1 MEQLEPRQG
10 VIVFD
15 LDDTLYQEID
25 YKTSGHNAVCQWMQS
40 VYGRSLCNELQS
52 LRAADVPD
60 LLGELCRLAGLPVTV
75 KESLLWVYRLHHP
88 RINLAP
94 EIAEFLR
101 NLNSNF
107 HVVILTDGRSLTQRL
122 KLKALALDHL
132 PTYISEEYG
141 SEKPSSDRFELIMRD
156 LPAEG
161 YVYVGDNPKK
171 DFIAPN
177 ALGWRTFGVRDQGR
191 NIHTQ
196 NLEGLGVNQLPNQWI
211 NSLEEILDYLC

>member
-1 MEQLEPRQG
+1 MGQLESRQS

-15 LDDTLYQEID
+15 LDDTLYKEVD
-25 YKTSGHNAVCQWMQS
+25 YQTSGHNAVCQWVES
-40 VYGRSLCNELQS
+40 VYGKSLWDELQS

-60 LLGELCRLAGLPVTV
+60 LLGELCRVAGLPITV
-75 KESLLWVYRLHHP
+75 KESLLWVYRLHQP

-94 EIAEFLR
+94 EVAELLS
-101 NLNSNF
+101 NLNANF
-107 HVVILTDGRSLTQRL
+107 HVAILTDGRSITQRL

-156 LPAEG
+156 LPAKG

-177 ALGWRTFGVRDQGR
+177 ALGWRTFGVRDQGK

-196 NLEGLGVNQLPNQWI
+196 NLEGLDVNQLPNEWI
-211 NSLEEILDYLC
+211 DSLEEILKYLC

>member
-1 MEQLEPRQG
+1 MQG

-15 LDDTLYQEID
+15 LDDTLYKEID
-25 YKTSGHNAVCQWMQS
+25 YQTSGYNAVCQWIQS
-40 VYGRSLCNELQS
+40 VYGRSLWKELQS

-60 LLGELCRLAGLPVTV
+60 LLSELCRFAGLPVTV

-88 RINLAP
+88 SISLSS

-107 HVVILTDGRSLTQRL
+107 HVAILTDGRSTTQRL

-132 PTYISEEYG
+132 PSYISEEYA
-141 SEKPSSDRFELIMRD
+141 SEKPSSYRFKLIMRD
-156 LPAEG
+156 LPAG
-161 YVYVGDNPKK
+161 RYVYVGDNPQK

-196 NLEGLGVNQLPNQWI
+196 NLEGLGFNQLPNQWV